1 MIDAKFKWE
10 LADNAPSLTVDNL
23 EKELGISIILATLLA
38 QQGIDS
44 TEQAKKFFEPSM
56 EEIHDPTLLHDM
68 DKAVER
74 IEQAVEKQEQITIYG
89 DYDADGITSTSL
101 MYETLL
107 SSVPMLIIMSQ
118 IGLQMDMGLTWT
130 LTNALLIMVPS
141 FLLRWIMALAEK
153 MLSIR

>member
-10 LADNAPSLTVDNL
+10 LADNASSLTVDNL
-23 EKELGISIILATLLA
+23 EKELGISRILATLLA

-74 IEQAVEKQEQITIYG
+74 IEQAGQKQEQITI
-89 DYDADGITSTSL
+89 
-101 MYETLL
+101 
-107 SSVPMLIIMSQ
+107 
-118 IGLQMDMGLTWT
+118 
-130 LTNALLIMVPS
+130 
-141 FLLRWIMALAEK
+141 
-153 MLSIR
+153 